1 MAKNKKKKPTKLEIK
16 PLIINGLIDLTVGT
30 LLILI
35 GKLID

>member
-1 MAKNKKKKPTKLEIK
+1 MAKKTKKSTKPEIK
-16 PLIINGLIDLTVGT
+16 PLIINGLIDLAVGT